1 MKSTLKNT
9 IKVTLW
15 GIIALALIGC
25 AFLLHLV
32 YIGKPDEVASLQF
45 RGFVP
50 LPKSALLTVLDY
62 LTVDG
67 QRLFVTDES
76 TGSVYKIQLHG
87 TALPQSGDVSVF
99 ASEPAAHG
107 VALDPGKRVAY
118 VTRSEVNAVDVFDPE
133 TMREIS
139 RIPVAEDPDAIF
151 FDSAH
156 DLVYVA
162 NGDAHLAT
170 LIDPH
175 GRTVVGTIALG
186 GKPEFSAFDPQNGLT
201 YQNLRDANAVA
212 AVDVATRSVRE
223 KWGLP
228 GCSEPSGMALDA
240 KARRLF
246 IACSANA
253 MLVIFDL
260 SSHRVTASLPI
271 GSGPD
276 SVGFDSALHRIYTA
290 GKGGVLTVIRQDG
303 PDTYRIIDSVKLH
316 YGAHTL
322 AVDPA
327 THDLY
332 VGYASLLVRPRVA
345 VFTPRG

>member
-1 MKSTLKNT
+1 MKPTLQKT
-9 IKVTLW
+9 IRVTLW
-15 GIIALALIGC
+15 GIAALAVIGC

-32 YIGKPDEVASLQF
+32 YIGTPDAAASLQF

-50 LPKSALLTVLDY
+50 LPKGGLLTVLDY

-76 TGSVYKIQLHG
+76 TGSVYKIRLHG
-87 TALPQSGDVSVF
+87 KVLPQSSDVSVF

-133 TMREIS
+133 TMQEIS
-139 RIPVAEDPDAIF
+139 RIPVADDPDAIF

-156 DLVYVA
+156 NLVYVA
-162 NGDAHLAT
+162 NGGAHLAT
-170 LIDPH
+170 LIDPQ
-175 GRTVVGTIALG
+175 GRTVVGMIALG
-186 GKPEFSAFDPQNGLT
+186 GKPEFSALDPQTGLR
-201 YQNLRDANAVA
+201 YQNLRDADAVA
-212 AVDVATRSVRE
+212 AIDLATRTVVQ
-223 KWGLP
+223 KWVLP
-228 GCSEPSGMALDA
+228 GCSEPSGMSMDE

-246 IACSANA
+246 IACSANS

-260 SSHRVTASLPI
+260 SSHRVTAALPI

-276 SVGFDSALHRIYTA
+276 SVGFDSTLHRIYTA
-290 GKGGVLTVIRQDG
+290 GKAGVLTIIRQDG
-303 PDTYRIIDSVKLH
+303 PDTYKVLDSVKLH

>member
-1 MKSTLKNT
+1 MNPTLKKT
-9 IKVTLW
+9 MQVTLW
-15 GIIALALIGC
+15 GSAALAVIGC

-32 YIGKPDEVASLQF
+32 YIGTPDRTASLEF

-50 LPKSALLTVLDY
+50 LPKGALLTVLDY

-67 QRLFVTDES
+67 QHIFVTDES
-76 TGSVYKIQLHG
+76 TGSVYRIDLHG
-87 TALPQSGDVSVF
+87 KALPQSGDVSVF
-99 ASEPAAHG
+99 PSEPAAHG

-118 VTRSEVNAVDVFDPE
+118 VTRSEVNAVDVFDPD
-133 TMREIS
+133 TMREIA

-151 FDSAH
+151 FDAAH
-156 DLVYVA
+156 NLVYVA

-170 LIDPH
+170 LIDPQ

-186 GKPEFSAFDPQNGLT
+186 GKPEFSAFDPQTGLR
-201 YQNLRDANAVA
+201 YQNLRDVNAVA
-212 AVDVATRSVRE
+212 AIDLATRSVID
-223 KWGLP
+223 KWALP
-228 GCSEPSGMALDA
+228 GCSEPSGMSMDEV
-240 KARRLF
+240 ARRLF

-253 MLVIFDL
+253 VLVIFDL
-260 SSHRVTASLPI
+260 RSHRVTAALPI

-290 GKGGVLTVIRQDG
+290 GKGGVLTVIGQDS
-303 PDTYRIIDSVKLH
+303 PDTYKVLDSVKLH

-327 THDLY
+327 THVLY

-345 VFTPRG
+345 VFAPRG